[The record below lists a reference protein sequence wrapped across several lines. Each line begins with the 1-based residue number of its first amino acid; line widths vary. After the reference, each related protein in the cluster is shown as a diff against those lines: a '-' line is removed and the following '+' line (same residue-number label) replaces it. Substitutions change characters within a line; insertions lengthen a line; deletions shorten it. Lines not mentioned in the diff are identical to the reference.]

1 MSQLAT
7 WKDESDFVKL
17 VSSHADLYLNVD
29 DCTYYSITLLLQMHN
44 AHRGSFFIH
53 FRLYTNQITM
63 SKVFNWEY
71 FSYVSLDD
79 AVAYKVYFRVGFI
92 IIFSFLVFY

>member
-7 WKDESDFVKL
+7 WKDDESDFVKL

-29 DCTYYSITLLLQMHN
+29 DCTYYSITLFH
-44 AHRGSFFIH
+44 FFIH
-53 FRLYTNQITM
+53 FRLLTHQITM

-92 IIFSFLVFY
+92 IIFSFPFFY